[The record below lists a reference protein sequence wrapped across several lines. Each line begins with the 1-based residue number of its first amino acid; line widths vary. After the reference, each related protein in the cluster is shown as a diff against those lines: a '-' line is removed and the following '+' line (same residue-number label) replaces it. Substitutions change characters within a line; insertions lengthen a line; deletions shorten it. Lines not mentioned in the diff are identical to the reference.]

1 MYLKCTSYLLSENST
16 LLQKFND
23 VAQHGVQEHLA
34 KTTDFTEF
42 LNKRLITN
50 YKHSGHTE

>member
-23 VAQHGVQEHLA
+23 VAHS
-34 KTTDFTEF
+34 TEY
-42 LNKRLITN
+42 KSIWQRLQILQN
-50 YKHSGHTE
+50 F